1 MIVAI
6 FAVDAANGMGNQG
19 AIPWPFNKE
28 DMKWFKNATEG
39 QIVVMGKK
47 SWESP
52 DMPKPLPKRHN
63 VVFTNSIID
72 NEHITQIKG
81 NVCEGLQW
89 LQNKSPGMDVFVI
102 GGANL
107 LMQARPAIERAFVT
121 RMPDKY
127 TCDTFINLD
136 NFLKGFTLVDTTD
149 LETCKVEEYEA
160 VS

>member
-136 NFLKGFTLVDTTD
+136 NFLKGFTLVDSTD